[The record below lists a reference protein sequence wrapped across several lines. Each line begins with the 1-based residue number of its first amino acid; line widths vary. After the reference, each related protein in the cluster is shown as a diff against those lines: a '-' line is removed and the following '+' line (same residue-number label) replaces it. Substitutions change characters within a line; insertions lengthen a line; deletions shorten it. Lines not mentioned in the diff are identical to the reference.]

1 MHALDFQVL
10 ILHSSAL
17 RVKSLVGAPN
27 KENKTLPQ
35 NRNLR
40 LLSSYVPKQPSQ
52 EKSRVQLGTTPRA
65 VLCCQKHLFFQGTWA
80 RAICHISRSFNRTNA
95 NKSYYPLKIITWM
108 GRFQILGNNVFFF
121 FFFLDHIQSV
131 VQNGIFCSEQAL
143 GLLVQKKPVRARLG
157 SSRSSSCRHR
167 AVPAV
172 TPLPAAPW
180 GSALLLLSWVENSLS
195 RILCSKCKNTLQT
208 LRKECKPGWWQL
220 ASIA

>member
-80 RAICHISRSFNRTNA
+80 RAICHISRNFNRTNA

-121 FFFLDHIQSV
+121 FFFPWPHTKCCPKWDILQWTGFGAS
-131 VQNGIFCSEQAL
+131 CSEEACACQA
-143 GLLVQKKPVRARLG
+143 G
-157 SSRSSSCRHR
+157 
-167 AVPAV
+167 
-172 TPLPAAPW
+172 
-180 GSALLLLSWVENSLS
+180 
-195 RILCSKCKNTLQT
+195 
-208 LRKECKPGWWQL
+208 
-220 ASIA
+220 

>member
-80 RAICHISRSFNRTNA
+80 RAICHISRNFNRTNA

-121 FFFLDHIQSV
+121 FFFSLTTYKVLSKMGYSAV
-131 VQNGIFCSEQAL
+131 NRLWGFLFRRSLCVPGWVAAGALAAGTEQ
-143 GLLVQKKPVRARLG
+143 
-157 SSRSSSCRHR
+157 C
-167 AVPAV
+167 
-172 TPLPAAPW
+172 
-180 GSALLLLSWVENSLS
+180 LLSHRCQL
-195 RILCSKCKNTLQT
+195 RHGAALFFYLAGSKTHCPESYAANAKIHCKHFEKNANLDD
-208 LRKECKPGWWQL
+208 GN
-220 ASIA
+220 